1 MYKMTERETARSKVT
16 PYPDTLSLKKTFA
29 RELLISLQREY
40 GGRLPSIAT
49 VARDFSLRAPH
60 LRHISGEAIR
70 KWLSGTSVPHMSRMS
85 VLVEWLGP
93 ELREVFER
101 KPVSGKT
108 SKHRITTPYVTSSAV
123 HQEIIDTAL
132 KLSQQDAQAALTFL
146 QDLMHTSYEST

>member
-1 MYKMTERETARSKVT
+1 MQVSRDAMRSRSAS
-16 PYPDTLSLKKTFA
+16 YPDATTLKKSFSK
-29 RELLISLQREY
+29 ELLTSLQREY

-70 KWLSGTSVPHMSRMS
+70 KWLSGASVPHMSRMS

-101 KPVSGKT
+101 KSNSVRPQD
-108 SKHRITTPYVTSSAV
+108 SSAAITSPL
-123 HQEIIDTAL
+123 QRQLIETAL
-132 KLSQQDAQAALTFL
+132 KLPSQDAQAALTFL
-146 QDLMHTSYEST
+146 RDLLHTSHEST